1 MRIGLTVATAPLG
14 GLAGGWIAEHAGLR
28 ATMLVAGL
36 REMALV
42 LAVAWASP
50 LLRVRTLRE
59 AQEPRQ
65 TKSVTEEPA
74 G

>member
-1 MRIGLTVATAPLG
+1 MRIGLTVARRRSAASRA
-14 GLAGGWIAEHAGLR
+14 AGSPSMR
-28 ATMLVAGL
+28 DCATMLVAGL

-50 LLRVRTLRE
+50 LVRARTLRE
-59 AQEPRQ
+59 AHEPRQ
-65 TKSVTEEPA
+65 TESVTEELA